1 MNAVRWLD
9 RKIAGFFGGTRNIK
23 LAQGLEIVLVV
34 LHKRLTGHFSKKYP
48 ETDKKFAEN
57 LATAVLNE
65 LFPRTKPGRAT
76 ATFARKNRRLIKDS
90 LEALGS
96 EVPELCREIT
106 LALYV
111 RGILDEPLGGETPVL
126 FERATRLGIFSPEVT
141 IPQPKEFFQHAL
153 ELARSSG
160 IGSAD

>member
-48 ETDKKFAEN
+48 ETDNKFAEN

-65 LFPRTKPGRAT
+65 LFPRTKPGRDTPPGRAS
-76 ATFARKNRRLIKDS
+76 RL
-90 LEALGS
+90 
-96 EVPELCREIT
+96 
-106 LALYV
+106 
-111 RGILDEPLGGETPVL
+111 RGPDERVHSILPG
-126 FERATRLGIFSPEVT
+126 R
-141 IPQPKEFFQHAL
+141 
-153 ELARSSG
+153 
-160 IGSAD
+160 